1 MNQPQSQSP
10 KQKVLCSFGADVTQ
24 GAVRPFEY
32 QSLRAFAGWLKSLPP
47 VREKITASYI
57 VGATF
62 ESSKR
67 TLNTMRGATII
78 QLDFDTPASAD
89 QRSAVCAALENLNI
103 GFVCMDSF
111 SNGGKFVVLI
121 PLSRPASAAEHR
133 ATMEYIVGELGLYAA
148 GLDPASYNPVLPRF
162 VSPNANSPE
171 REITLHDGPF
181 IVPIAAKE
189 GTLPANVA
197 SIAPIPPKQDRFAL
211 YTSQGEPEHKELF
224 LVALRHKL
232 LPADRSDNYPRWF
245 PVLFAGF
252 RAWAINS
259 RELTESQRV
268 LLEALN
274 VWSASDPKYA
284 RGCVEQKLNDW
295 LRDGDTGQKL
305 HIHSLLSHEIDSA
318 RLRTAIN
325 EDNDLDLD
333 QKIELIRALDKLVGT
348 PAITV
353 IDSAVAE
360 AAATERAREVAEI
373 NAVKRAGQVILNK
386 APKPTQRF
394 SDFLDVVAETAMQG
408 KVAEHWQLEAEH
420 PNEWGGFLSPIAT
433 FMSLVQ
439 IASMGFMPHVLFRM
453 RKGLPA
459 SSLTL
464 WFLHIATQGAGK
476 SEVHKSIQPILDGTV
491 FKFSYQKEKFF
502 SATGMWSKFERC
514 GNIQL
519 MYSDEAE
526 SLFGKSGHAD
536 GNLATLHSAAKQ
548 LKDQGRPNSV
558 FTPNTQVQR
567 EVRALRA
574 PTLIYNLAGTPA
586 LLKDIP
592 EDMWVDGFLSRFTCV
607 FINPVDRSH
616 DTPEQIRA
624 RLRDQ
629 LDEDGIDDVDVRT
642 ERAIKF
648 FNKLWVD
655 AGHPN
660 GKDFFLGTGELGGE
674 LDFNETVTKIVEH
687 FEHPHKP
694 RYIQVCDGD
703 DAAMK
708 DKFADLFAK
717 CLLRWE
723 TPEDS
728 PNTKAFGALYQRAV
742 INLQLFASVLTLI
755 ADPRAKYINYE
766 LAVWAEEFLYHAQIG
781 VYEWLKKR
789 GATDT
794 PTVGVL
800 RFETKKI
807 DALRVALEPGGLL
820 HDGSVVKARELRE
833 KYRSWRALLDDLRA
847 PGEANKMVRITA
859 EQILYQLGVQMD
871 KQGQGLVF
879 SMKPKNAGEH
889 E

>member
-1 MNQPQSQSP
+1 MTETQTQAA
-10 KQKVLCSFGADVTQ
+10 KQEVLCSYGTDVKS
-24 GAVRPFEY
+24 GAVRPF
-32 QSLRAFAGWLKSLPP
+32 QFASLRAFAGWIKSLPP
-47 VREKITASYI
+47 VVSKLDSSYL
-57 VGATF
+57 VCATF
-62 ESSKR
+62 STSNR
-67 TLNTMRGATII
+67 TLVNLRDVTMV
-78 QLDFDTPASAD
+78 QLDYDVVTPGL
-89 QRSAVCAALENLNI
+89 REAVCATLEALAI
-103 GFVCMDSF
+103 GFVAFDTF
-111 SNGGKFVVLI
+111 SNGGKFCVLI
-121 PLSRPASAAEHR
+121 PLSRAATVAEHA
-133 ATMEYIVGELGLYAA
+133 ATLSYLVGELGAYSNF
-148 GLDPASYNPVLPRF
+148 DPASKSPVLPRF
-162 VSPNANSPE
+162 LNPNANSPA
-171 REITLHDGPF
+171 REITLHDAPF
-181 IVPIAAKE
+181 LVPVAAAADN
-189 GTLPANVA
+189 LMPANVA

-274 VWSASDPKYA
+274 VWSASDPKYVK
-284 RGCVEQKLNDW
+284 GCVEQKLGDW

-318 RLRTAIN
+318 RLRSAIN

-333 QKIELIRALDKLVGT
+333 QKITLIRALDKLVGT
-348 PAITV
+348 PVITV

-548 LKDQGRPNSV
+548 LKDQGRSNSV

-694 RYIQVCDGD
+694 RYIQVCDGN

-723 TPEDS
+723 TPPDS

-879 SMKPKNAGEH
+879 SMKPKNAGEL